1 MFDYVTQPPTIH
13 RRRHA
18 MKPDE
23 AAFLKQNPPKLDV
36 KALGHKSWSNARY
49 YQGPNGELNQK
60 RPGLS
65 TLEIRQGTNPQ
76 DMESGDPSGSSAH
89 AHFHQQQAFSFE
101 GGKSDCSSSSSE
113 AVKSARS
120 DHKRKFGAFSEDGG
134 DINASATA
142 IDIVHPSEIRVDDD
156 GFGRPEPPFQE
167 DYSFQVSYAHCL
179 QNPSIDRGLYIYL
192 CFALRYVLQ
201 GIVLNVG
208 LEEKERASTT
218 RTEPKNPRL
227 RRSGHHLTECDDG
240 SYCCGSPATEC
251 CAEGRGTSINKSNGQ
266 IVISGQISRPVAPA
280 TSAASASATEATS
293 RSSSSTTTSP
303 VTAGGVTSPSL
314 PSPSAASSSD
324 NGLSGGTEAGIPIVA
339 SSSDNGLSGGT
350 KAGIAIGAVAGVA
363 LVAGLLFLLYRERR
377 KRKALQGDAAGG
389 MRQGRI
395 PSEKYPWQTVPGAPV
410 EHYQPQEMDAY
421 DHQDAGYQIRGE
433 MDGQERPRE
442 MPGASPRVGVI
453 AG

>member
-120 DHKRKFGAFSEDGG
+120 DHKRKFGAFSEYGG

-167 DYSFQVSYAHCL
+167 DYSFQ
-179 QNPSIDRGLYIYL
+179 
-192 CFALRYVLQ
+192 
-201 GIVLNVG
+201 VG

-324 NGLSGGTEAGIPIVA
+324 NGLSGGT
-339 SSSDNGLSGGT
+339 

-363 LVAGLLFLLYRERR
+363 LVAGLLFLLYREWR

-433 MDGQERPRE
+433 MDGQERPQE